1 MSTLLSDMRWDES
14 HPLNFIE
21 IRKILDARGG
31 RLHGLRCG
39 YVDLESV
46 RGELTLKRFLPGT
59 HNACA
64 ILLTTNLPG
73 TRGMQRHWVALVRNS
88 KGIFFFDSLKLGY
101 PTLTKLLGS
110 NRFVRFLKTIKA
122 KETHKRLQADVKG
135 IRTCGLW
142 VATRLWQYKLSNSE
156 FHHYITHAPSCL
168 KPDQTVALL
177 TMIGHV

>member
-1 MSTLLSDMRWDES
+1 MRTLNGDLSWDES
-14 HPLNFIE
+14 RPLNFIE

-31 RLHGLRCG
+31 TVHGLRSG

-46 RGELTLKRFLPGT
+46 RGELTLKRFLPAT
-59 HNACA
+59 HNACC
-64 ILLTTNLPG
+64 ILLTTNLQGPK
-73 TRGMQRHWVALVRNS
+73 GMQRHWVALLRNS
-88 KGIFFFDSLKLGY
+88 KGLFFFDSLRLGF

-110 NRFVRFLKTIKA
+110 DRFVRFLKKVGAKA
-122 KETHKRLQADVKG
+122 NQKRLQSDMQG

-142 VATRLWQYKLSNSE
+142 VATRLWLYKMTNTE

-168 KPDQTVALL
+168 SPDQTVALL